1 MAFLCQLDVKKTS
14 WSRVMVEWCNWFPRY
29 RISRAESSLAYLPF
43 TFPKRTTCPKKCPRY
58 FYNYISF
65 QPLF

>member
-29 RISRAESSLAYLPF
+29 RISRAESSLALSSIHISK
-43 TFPKRTTCPKKCPRY
+43 T
-58 FYNYISF
+58 YNVS
-65 QPLF
+65 QKVPTLLL